1 MKTVF
6 LIKKFKQSLAS
17 VVIREIQIKLLWNF
31 IFTPGR
37 IAKIRNTNM
46 IDADV
51 DVGKGDTNQLLVGVQ
66 TGADT
71 MKK

>member
-6 LIKKFKQSLAS
+6 LIKKIKQSLAS

-31 IFTPGR
+31 IFTPVR
-37 IAKIRNTNM
+37 TAKIQNTNM

-51 DVGKGDTNQLLVGVQ
+51 DVGKGGTNQLLVGVQ
-66 TGADT
+66 TGADS